1 MSDARSRLIV
11 EVSEDLERAADDL
24 AYAVSDLFPER
35 YVEISPFD
43 DDDDDDEAEA
53 NGRRVITGRIEDRPD
68 DEIDEAIESF
78 EWTVRRVMKR
88 LKEALAKEA
97 ADGR

>member
-1 MSDARSRLIV
+1 MSDARSRVIV

-43 DDDDDDEAEA
+43 DDDDDDEA

-88 LKEALAKEA
+88 LKEALQRENAP
-97 ADGR
+97 

>member
-1 MSDARSRLIV
+1 MSDARSRVIV

-68 DEIDEAIESF
+68 DEIDEAVGSF

-88 LKEALAKEA
+88 LKEAPQRENAP
-97 ADGR
+97 

>member
-1 MSDARSRLIV
+1 MSDARSRVIV

-43 DDDDDDEAEA
+43 DDDDDDEA

-68 DEIDEAIESF
+68 DEIDEAVESF

-88 LKEALAKEA
+88 LKEALQRENAP
-97 ADGR
+97 

>member
-68 DEIDEAIESF
+68 DEIDEAVGSF

-88 LKEALAKEA
+88 LKEALQRENAP
-97 ADGR
+97 

>member
-1 MSDARSRLIV
+1 MSDARSRVIV

-43 DDDDDDEAEA
+43 DDDDDDEA

-68 DEIDEAIESF
+68 DEIDGAVGSF

-88 LKEALAKEA
+88 LKEALQRENAP
-97 ADGR
+97 

>member
-1 MSDARSRLIV
+1 MSNIRSRLIV

-24 AYAVSDLFPER
+24 AYSVSDLFPER
-35 YVEISPFD
+35 YVEISPFG
-43 DDDDDDEAEA
+43 DDDDEVDAK
-53 NGRRVITGRIEDRPD
+53 GQRVIKGRIEDRPD

-88 LKEALAKEA
+88 LKEALAKDA

>member
-1 MSDARSRLIV
+1 MSDARSRVIV

-35 YVEISPFD
+35 YVEISPFG

-53 NGRRVITGRIEDRPD
+53 NGRRVITDRIEDRSD
-68 DEIDEAIESF
+68 DEIDEAVESF

-88 LKEALAKEA
+88 LKEALQRENAP
-97 ADGR
+97 

>member
-1 MSDARSRLIV
+1 MSDARSRVIV

-43 DDDDDDEAEA
+43 DDDDEAEA

-68 DEIDEAIESF
+68 DEIDEAVGSF

-88 LKEALAKEA
+88 LKEALQRENAP
-97 ADGR
+97 